1 MKLVGFLIFLF
12 GAILLW
18 FTSITPAIAWALI
31 AIGAILVIVGY
42 IFKSR
47 AS

>member
-1 MKLVGFLIFLF
+1 MKLLGFFIFLF

-18 FTSITPAIAWALI
+18 FTSITPAIGWALLI
-31 AIGAILVIVGY
+31 IGAIIVIGGY
-42 IFKSR
+42 LFKSR